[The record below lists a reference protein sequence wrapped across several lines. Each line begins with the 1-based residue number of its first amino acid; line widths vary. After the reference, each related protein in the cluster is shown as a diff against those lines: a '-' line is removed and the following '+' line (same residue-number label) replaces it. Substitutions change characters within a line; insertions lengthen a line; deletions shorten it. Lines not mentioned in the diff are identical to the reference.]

1 MSQDLN
7 NLFRSNPLAFAQ
19 ANVLWPGD
27 AEGVGGLEPNK
38 STGYFK
44 AQPSIATGESLF
56 QLRGEKRIWS
66 CDLTRN
72 GSRVMLMKKP
82 GKVDPP
88 AMAIYYLP
96 WAKDQCLRTVLRK
109 TRDQSLRGTKTAIV
123 QNPANNAA
131 NPAQDT
137 NDPDIFFTAG
147 VNGCMVVVE
156 GTREE
161 PIVYHA
167 NAISHAGSP
176 MEAAISAKDA
186 NMAQSRIDQKVN
198 LMGTRLGA
206 MSTAA
211 PKNPKGVVQTAAA
224 RKGTIQSDYMILA
237 AGGEL
242 GAGEERQWSSI
253 QSNIARTIGIQ
264 RQSNKRV
271 RVQSSLGTVFG
282 HRNNQGKWTFY
293 FQKLVCYEIWQKT
306 GTVFTKW
313 VMQQGNLW
321 YVADCREFWPNG
333 AGHAV

>member
-7 NLFRSNPLAFAQ
+7 NLFRFDPFAFAK

-27 AEGVGGLEPNK
+27 AEGVGGLQPDT

-44 AQPSIATGESLF
+44 AHPSISTGESLF
-56 QLRGEKRIWS
+56 QLKGEKRIWS
-66 CDLTRN
+66 CDLNRT
-72 GSRVMLMKKP
+72 GSRVVLTKKP

-96 WAKDQCLRTVLRK
+96 WAENQCLRTVLRK
-109 TRDQSLRGTKTAIV
+109 NRDQAQRGTKTAI
-123 QNPANNAA
+123 QANPANNAA
-131 NPAQDT
+131 SPAQDT

-161 PIVYHA
+161 PVVYHC
-167 NAISHAGSP
+167 NAKATAGSP
-176 MEAAISAKDA
+176 LKAAIDDQDSAL
-186 NMAQSRIDQKVN
+186 AQNRIGQKVDW
-198 LMGTRLGA
+198 MSQRMDE
-206 MSTAA
+206 MSTAS
-211 PKNPKGVVQTAAA
+211 PKNAKGLVQTAAA
-224 RKGTIQSDYMILA
+224 RKGTIQSDYQLLA
-237 AGGEL
+237 IDGKV
-242 GAGEERQWSSI
+242 GAGQQQQWRSI

-264 RQSNKRV
+264 RQSDKQIRV
-271 RVQSSLGTVFG
+271 GSSLGTIFG
-282 HRNNQGKWTFY
+282 ARKNGLWTFY
-293 FQKLVCYEIWQKT
+293 FQKLVSYEIWRKK

-313 VMQQGNLW
+313 VMDQNNLW